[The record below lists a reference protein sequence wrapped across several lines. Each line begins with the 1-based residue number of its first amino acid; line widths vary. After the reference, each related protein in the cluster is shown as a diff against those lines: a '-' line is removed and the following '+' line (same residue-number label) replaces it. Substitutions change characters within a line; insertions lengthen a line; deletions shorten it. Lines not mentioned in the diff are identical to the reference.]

1 MNNKEFYLSHLD
13 LNSQML
19 IPLIPID
26 IKDKKN
32 TEQFIYHTQCAITP
46 NYIPYE
52 LYYIIALI
60 YRY

>member
-19 IPLIPID
+19 IPLKPID

-32 TEQFIYHTQCAITP
+32 TKQFHYHTLCAINPDYNT
-46 NYIPYE
+46 YK
-52 LYYIIALI
+52 LYYILALI